1 LSILNRAD
9 LIANG
14 STPKLRRIREDA
26 INIVESALES
36 VDPRRAILNQ
46 VKRIDSH
53 LVIGDLKI
61 DLDETERI
69 LVVGGGKAGKPMAE
83 AIEELIGDRITDG
96 IVNVPKGTQLEA
108 LERIFLNPAGHPIPD
123 TDGVKGVLRITKLVK
138 DLTNRDLVI
147 VLISGGGSAM
157 MPMPAETIDLHDLQ
171 VLTDTLLRAGA
182 TINELNS
189 VRKHLSGFKGGLF
202 AKKCQPAKVLSLIV
216 SDVIGDPLDTIA
228 SGPTAPDS
236 TTFQMAVDVLK
247 RYNVWTNTSPTIRKR
262 LEDGLAGD
270 IDETPKKE
278 DPIFRNV
285 FNFVI
290 ANNLIAADSAYSK
303 ACELGYNSM
312 ILSTFIEGEAR
323 QVGVVFAG
331 LAKGVINQSTPMEKP
346 CALILGGETTVTVR
360 GNGKGGRNQ
369 ELALGAVNKISD
381 LRCVVLTFG
390 TDGVDG
396 SSDAAGAIVDGCTKR
411 RADERGLSTL
421 DYLEN
426 NDSHG
431 FFSSLGDSIM
441 TGPTGTNVND
451 LTLILV
457 R

>member
-1 LSILNRAD
+1 MSILNRAD

-123 TDGVKGVLRITKLVK
+123 TYGVKGVLRITELVK
-138 DLTNRDLVI
+138 GLTNRDLVI

-202 AKKCQPAKVLSLIV
+202 AKNCRPAKVLSLIV

-247 RYNVWTNTSPTIRKR
+247 KYSIWTNTSPTIKKR

-290 ANNLIAADSAYSK
+290 ANNLIAADSAYKK

-331 LAKGVINQSTPMEKP
+331 LAKGVINQSTPMEIP

-369 ELALGAVNKISD
+369 ELALALVKKISD